1 MPGLEPSYENIIKQE
16 LEIADLKRA
25 IAEKDLEWKRRVGL
39 DCGGHSCYF
48 AIEKKGMRHNG
59 PCTCNPKRTKEDHD
73 RLYKSYHALMAK
85 AVRFAERLGR
95 HIVQEKLIYIEYPE
109 DVQEFLASP
118 EVQAWRE
125 QEGL

>member
-1 MPGLEPSYENIIKQE
+1 MSGLEPSYENIIKQE
-16 LEIADLKRA
+16 LEIADLERA

-73 RLYKSYHALMAK
+73 RLYKSYHALMGK
-85 AVRFAERLGR
+85 AIEFAQYLDTAFWPGNNA
-95 HIVQEKLIYIEYPE
+95 VEKA
-109 DVQEFLASP
+109 QEFLASP
-118 EVQAWRE
+118 EVQAWRKQEE
-125 QEGL
+125 QK